1 MPGAVR
7 VVVVLA
13 LGALLSGCGVF
24 GSSPSD
30 PIGRRYVSTEVEGQS
45 IPGGGPLQL
54 SFPARE
60 RVAASAGCNR
70 FTGTADLSGGRIRA
84 GTLASTRMACPPPR
98 DGADDWVRTLF
109 AGAPRWALDGEVLT
123 LTTGAV
129 TVTLTERT
137 DGR

>member
-7 VVVVLA
+7 IVAVLA
-13 LGALLSGCGVF
+13 LGAVLSGCGI
-24 GSSPSD
+24 GGSPSD
-30 PIGRRYVSTEVEGQS
+30 PIGRRYVSTEVTGRP
-45 IPGGGPLQL
+45 IPGGGQLEL

-60 RVAASAGCNR
+60 RLAASAGCNR

-109 AGAPRWALDGEVLT
+109 ASTPRWTLDGEALT
-123 LTTGAV
+123 LTTGSV

-137 DGR
+137 NGR